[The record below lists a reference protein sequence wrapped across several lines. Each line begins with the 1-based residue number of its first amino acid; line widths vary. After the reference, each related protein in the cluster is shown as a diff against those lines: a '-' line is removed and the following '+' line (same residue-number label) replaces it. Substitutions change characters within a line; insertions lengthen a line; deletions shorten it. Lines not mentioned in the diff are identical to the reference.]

1 MIAGEVGDS
10 KREIV
15 FHRDPMNA
23 ASRIEQLTRPLDRR
37 FIVSADALER
47 LAGAEGYPID
57 DLGEQTLRGRAAPMR
72 VLAVDRATA

>member
-15 FHRDPMNA
+15 FHGGPMNA

-37 FIVSADALER
+37 
-47 LAGAEGYPID
+47 
-57 DLGEQTLRGRAAPMR
+57 
-72 VLAVDRATA
+72 